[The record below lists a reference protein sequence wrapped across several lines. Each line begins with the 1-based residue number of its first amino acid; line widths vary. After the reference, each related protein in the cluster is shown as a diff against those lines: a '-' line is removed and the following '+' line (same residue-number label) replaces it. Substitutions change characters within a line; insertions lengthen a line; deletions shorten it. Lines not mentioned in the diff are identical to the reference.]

1 MTNNSQNYDS
11 ISMVDRAIQII
22 NEIYKSEVPIGVS
35 EISSNL
41 DLPKA
46 TVYRILNTLFQ
57 NSIIEK
63 DKNGKYGLGLIFIQY
78 SEKVKSKVDLN
89 LIAKPFMVDLSAKT
103 GESTNLGILDEDNVV
118 TISSVNGE
126 SSVLVSRLI
135 PVSPLH
141 CSSMG
146 KIFLSYQDDEMIKAY
161 FKRHNQKRTV
171 NTISNYEDFLL
182 ERKKIIAEQISYDIE
197 EYEYGLGCI
206 SAPIYNSK
214 GKIAAG
220 ISVSGPISRMRF
232 KGIKYIENEL
242 KNVANKISEK
252 VKVLG
257 INITY

>member
-1 MTNNSQNYDS
+1 M
-11 ISMVDRAIQII
+11 
-22 NEIYKSEVPIGVS
+22 
-35 EISSNL
+35 
-41 DLPKA
+41 
-46 TVYRILNTLFQ
+46 
-57 NSIIEK
+57 
-63 DKNGKYGLGLIFIQY
+63 
-78 SEKVKSKVDLN
+78 
-89 LIAKPFMVDLSAKT
+89 
-103 GESTNLGILDEDNVV
+103 
-118 TISSVNGE
+118 
-126 SSVLVSRLI
+126 
-135 PVSPLH
+135 
-141 CSSMG
+141 
-146 KIFLSYQDDEMIKAY
+146 
-161 FKRHNQKRTV
+161 
-171 NTISNYEDFLL
+171 L